1 MVNCETAFGARAVVV
16 SLLPNAF
23 AGGRGGGVRL
33 AAVNPFAD
41 GSGAARVVVRQQGVD
56 KQVRHCVHRSKMG
69 GVQRGRVHDSGVAP
83 AAGGRPDAAAVVRK
97 ADRGK
102 LPRQRS
108 GGEDKQHNS
117 ADNGGG
123 VHDDGRGI

>member
-1 MVNCETAFGARAVVV
+1 MVV

-23 AGGRGGGVRL
+23 AGGRGGAVCL
-33 AAVNPFAD
+33 AAVNSFTD
-41 GSGAARVVVRQQGVD
+41 GGGVARIMVRQQGVD
-56 KQVRHCVHRSKMG
+56 KQVRHCMHRSKMG
-69 GVQRGRVHDSGVAP
+69 GVQRRRMCNSGVAP
-83 AAGGRPDAAAVVRK
+83 AAGGRPDAAAVMRK

-108 GGEDKQHNS
+108 GGEDKQYNS
-117 ADNGGG
+117 ANNGGG